1 MNPIE
6 IRFKLN
12 GKVSDI
18 TPEIHAEKQGCVH
31 YQYSYKGK
39 IIAETII
46 DDRNTFIFSSSPHFF
61 LCLALHG
68 FPYFTGKK
76 NSFNFIPG

>member
-18 TPEIHAEKQGCVH
+18 TPEIHTEKPGYMH
-31 YQYSYKGK
+31 HQYSYKGK

-46 DDRNTFIFSSSPHFF
+46 DSSNTFIKTDYRFSLIDGMIVIFVE
-61 LCLALHG
+61 
-68 FPYFTGKK
+68 
-76 NSFNFIPG
+76 

>member
-12 GKVSDI
+12 SKVSDI

-46 DDRNTFIFSSSPHFF
+46 DDRNTFIKTDYRFSLIDGMIVIFVE
-61 LCLALHG
+61 
-68 FPYFTGKK
+68 
-76 NSFNFIPG
+76 